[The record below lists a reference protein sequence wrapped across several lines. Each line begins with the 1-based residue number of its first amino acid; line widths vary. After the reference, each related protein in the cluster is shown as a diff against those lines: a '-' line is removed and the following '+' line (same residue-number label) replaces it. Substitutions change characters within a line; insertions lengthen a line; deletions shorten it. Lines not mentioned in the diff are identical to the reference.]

1 VVLSL
6 GINAMRVKGLHLLEE
21 NTHVD
26 LLSKLTGNHEFVFVF
41 VCVCLYLYLC
51 VFVFVCMCM
60 CMCVCVCACASVY
73 GCVCV

>member
-1 VVLSL
+1 MVLSL

-41 VCVCLYLYLC
+41 VCVCLYLHLC
-51 VFVFVCMCM
+51 VCVCICVHVRLCV
-60 CMCVCVCACASVY
+60 CMCVCV
-73 GCVCV
+73 